1 MEWND
6 LIYNNVKI
14 KKENAAAGGY
24 MTTVTKKKS
33 SQCPQDVQFMLVREL
48 YIESIDHDIQRDSR
62 VICVLLIPDLTS
74 PSRSE
79 PSPDS
84 SEKR

>member
-1 MEWND
+1 MDVRTYAAVRTKIIRFSFIWRLEARQSLD
-6 LIYNNVKI
+6 LVVLAHWGK
-14 KKENAAAGGY
+14 
-24 MTTVTKKKS
+24 
-33 SQCPQDVQFMLVREL
+33 LREGQV
-48 YIESIDHDIQRDSR
+48 Y
-62 VICVLLIPDLTS
+62 ICVLLIPDLTS